1 MFKKT
6 ALFLKDGFPYLT
18 VLSQLVWEKHRLD
31 IPHFFDFCGLLHFV
45 GHGKGF
51 LRLLVLFNSI
61 IDLSDTIVPQLLSSH
76 KQSENCFGAQ
86 VDVELEVLVGRRN
99 SRNCVQFEVVTY
111 FEAIF
116 SVLQVRCDE
125 KPLKYQ
131 CSTL

>member
-1 MFKKT
+1 M
-6 ALFLKDGFPYLT
+6 
-18 VLSQLVWEKHRLD
+18 
-31 IPHFFDFCGLLHFV
+31 
-45 GHGKGF
+45 
-51 LRLLVLFNSI
+51 RLLVLFNGI

-125 KPLKYQ
+125 KPLNTSALPCDKPEKKSQ
-131 CSTL
+131 SPG